1 MFPDIH
7 KFQVRQIGPYERSMG
22 NAIAA
27 LLTLFRDRVPD
38 RETNARVLE
47 LSITTDRWSAGHK
60 LFSCVR
66 NRLLTA
72 IESKDLDLQTQ
83 YYFEESCLQAMY
95 NATRPGD
102 SFDPS
107 APFWIAG
114 QAIKLARIVGTPIED
129 VLHIIAPTPVSSDQ

>member
-1 MFPDIH
+1 MQLPHCSPCLETGFRIAKQTHACWSYRLPPTA
-7 KFQVRQIGPYERSMG
+7 GPP
-22 NAIAA
+22 AINFSAA
-27 LLTLFRDRVPD
+27 FG
-38 RETNARVLE
+38 
-47 LSITTDRWSAGHK
+47 I
-60 LFSCVR
+60 
-66 NRLLTA
+66 A